1 MTVFADDRPL
11 LDAFRRGDR
20 AALSTVYFHYVDDIA
35 AVIRNGFSIPT
46 SGIRVRGAADE
57 QTERDLVQEVFARA
71 FAVRAR
77 DAYDGVRPYG
87 AYLRRI
93 AKNLLIDRVRAV
105 DKTIPLDDENAELVI
120 EAETMEND
128 AEWSEQR
135 RETTAYIATLAPE
148 LHRLVKLRFEEELSQ
163 DQTAEAL
170 GVSRRRVRTLE
181 ARIQRGLRKALRRAG
196 LWQKDRPQP
205 ALVRMGSR

>member
-1 MTVFADDRPL
+1 MTVFADNRPL

-20 AALSTVYFHYVDDIA
+20 AALATVYYHYVDDIA
-35 AVIRNGFSIPT
+35 AVVRHGFSIPT

-57 QTERDLVQEVFARA
+57 QTERDLVQEVFVRA
-71 FAVRAR
+71 FGVRAR
-77 DAYDGVRPYG
+77 DSYDGVRPYG

-93 AKNLLIDRVRAV
+93 AKNLLIDRARAV
-105 DKTIPLDDENAELVI
+105 DHTIPLDDADGELVI
-120 EAETMEND
+120 EPEAIEND
-128 AEWSEQR
+128 AEWNEQR
-135 RETTAYIATLAPE
+135 RVTTAYIAALAPE
-148 LHRLVKLRFEEELSQ
+148 LQKLVRLRFEEEMSQ

-205 ALVRMGSR
+205 ALLRMGSQ

>member
-1 MTVFADDRPL
+1 VTVFADNRPL

-20 AALSTVYFHYVDDIA
+20 EALSTVYFHYVDDIA
-35 AVIRNGFSIPT
+35 AVIRHGFSIPA

-57 QTERDLVQEVFARA
+57 QTERDLVQDVFVRA

-93 AKNLLIDRVRAV
+93 AKNLLIDRARAT
-105 DKTIPLDDENAELVI
+105 DNTIPLDDADGELVI
-120 EAETMEND
+120 EPETLENE
-128 AEWSEQR
+128 AEWNEER
-135 RETTAYIATLAPE
+135 RETVAYIAALAPE
-148 LHRLVKLRFEEELSQ
+148 LQRLVRLRFEEEMSQ
-163 DQTAEAL
+163 DQAAEAL

-196 LWQKDRPQP
+196 LWQKDRPEA